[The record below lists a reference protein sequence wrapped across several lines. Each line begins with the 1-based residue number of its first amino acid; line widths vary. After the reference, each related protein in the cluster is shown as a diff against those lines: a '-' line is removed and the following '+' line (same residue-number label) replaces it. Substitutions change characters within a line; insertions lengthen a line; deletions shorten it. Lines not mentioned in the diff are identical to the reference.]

1 MIELTE
7 RGMGWEW
14 VQVQDLKF
22 NKELRKV
29 FIS

>member
-1 MIELTE
+1 MIELTG

-14 VQVQDLKF
+14 VQVQEFKF

-29 FIS
+29 FIL